1 MRHLTRPQLRYCNT
15 AHFKKRIRLLRAAA
29 IVTTTLVTGCDGLS
43 DDSTDNNNN
52 ANNTEIVD
60 IGTIRTISVNGTV
73 LSSLPQNPLN
83 PPEASVAL
91 GRMLFW
97 DPILSGNQDVACA
110 SCHLPE
116 FGYTD
121 GRRRSAGVGGV
132 GSGPARSPGQIGQ
145 ITRNS
150 QSVVN
155 TVWNGINEFGVFNP
169 NTAPMFWDGR
179 TTSLEAQAIEPIL
192 SREEMRGDNF
202 TEAEILTEIINRI
215 NRVSEYQAMFET
227 AYGSSQANIG
237 NVAQALADFQRTLVA
252 NNTPFDRYLR
262 GDTNAMSNAQ
272 INGMQEFVEHDC
284 AECHSGPM
292 FSDFEL
298 HVLGVAAA
306 NGLNTPDTGNGNF
319 AFRTPSLRQLAFTT
333 PYFHG
338 GQEVDLNDAI
348 DFYDNNNN
356 SDNPNVA
363 NNQLDPDFRNI
374 PNLNNNEINAIEA
387 FLSAL
392 NDGAFDRTRPD
403 RVPSGLNVGG
413 AID

>member
-1 MRHLTRPQLRYCNT
+1 MRHLTRPQLRNCNT

-252 NNTPFDRYLR
+252 NNTPFDRYPR

-272 INGMQEFVEHDC
+272 TNGMQEFVEHDC

-298 HVLGVAAA
+298 HVLGVAEA

-319 AFRTPSLRQLAFTT
+319 AFRTPSLRQLAFTA